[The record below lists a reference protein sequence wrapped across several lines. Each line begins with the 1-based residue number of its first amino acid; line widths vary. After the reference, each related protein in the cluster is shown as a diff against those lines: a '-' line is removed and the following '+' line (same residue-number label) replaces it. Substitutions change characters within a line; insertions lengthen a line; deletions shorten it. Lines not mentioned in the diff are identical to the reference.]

1 MAINIK
7 PEDKILV
14 VAPHPDDESIGCGG
28 IISLY
33 ATQTDVLLITDGYSR
48 EIDNKELSEKRN
60 IEFQTAMKRAGIND
74 FEMLHIHEHNIY
86 AEKTK
91 LKCFDFGKYTKI
103 FVPNRYENHED
114 HVAVYRLVKKYAGKK
129 ARIFEYEVWTTIR
142 NPNIIVD
149 IESVIE
155 KKRDLISCHASQV
168 SDLDYISLSEGLNA
182 YRGLTHGLKYAEAF
196 YCKSEL
202 REEKKRH
209 FKRKIRNIMR
219 K

>member
-1 MAINIK
+1 MAINITST
-7 PEDKILV
+7 DKILI

-33 ATQTDVLLITDGYSR
+33 PAQTDVLLVTDGYSH
-48 EIDNKELSEKRN
+48 ELDNKEISDIRN
-60 IEFQTAMKRAGIND
+60 TEFRESMKRAGVNAI
-74 FEMLHIHEHNIY
+74 EMLHIPEHDIY
-86 AEKTK
+86 AEKSK
-91 LKCFDFGKYTKI
+91 LKSCDFRKYTKI

-114 HVAVYRLVKKYAGKK
+114 HIAVYRLVKKYAGKK
-129 ARIFEYEVWTTIR
+129 VKLFEYEVWTTIR
-142 NPNIIVD
+142 NPNIIVN

-168 SDLDYISLSEGLNA
+168 SNLDYISLSEGLNA

-196 YCKSEL
+196 YCKREL
-202 REEKKRH
+202 KEERIRH
-209 FKRKIRNIMR
+209 FKRKINNLMR